1 MFWKKTLRRLL
12 VMLATALV
20 AGLLAA
26 TLVRF
31 APGFEADERTL
42 DPGLSQESI
51 QALQQARSGERHIL
65 GFYASYLQ
73 NMLHGDLGTSQS
85 LDRPVKGLLQDRWPV
100 TARLVVVG
108 LFCAWIL
115 AVGLAL
121 SASLLPWSPYEV
133 FGTALSGAMLC
144 IPAAVLALLSVF
156 LRIPGE
162 AVVACI
168 VFPKIHRYTRNLVAK
183 TCHQPYILSARS
195 RGLSQA
201 RILLTHV
208 LPVIGPQLAALAG
221 ISVGLAVGA
230 TIPVES
236 LLGLP
241 GLGQLAWQ
249 AALARDLP
257 LLVNLTLVITLV
269 TLLANGCGDVI
280 AEAFRSNET

>member
-12 VMLATALV
+12 GMLATALI

-42 DPGLSQESI
+42 DPGLSQQSI

-65 GFYASYLQ
+65 SFYATYLQ
-73 NMLHGDLGTSQS
+73 NLFHGDLGTSRS
-85 LDRPVKGLLQDRWPV
+85 LDQPVRGLLQDRWLV

-108 LFCAWIL
+108 LLLAW
-115 AVGLAL
+115 GLAL
-121 SASLLPWSPYEV
+121 GLTLSAALMQWSPYEM
-133 FGTALSGAMLC
+133 FGTSLSGAVLC
-144 IPAAVLALLSVF
+144 IPAAVLALLSVL

-168 VFPKIHRYTRNLVAK
+168 VYPKIHRYTRNLVARSY
-183 TCHQPYILSARS
+183 HQPYILSARS
-195 RGLSQA
+195 RGLSRA
-201 RILLTHV
+201 RILLFHV
-208 LPVIGPQLAALAG
+208 LPVMGPQLAALAG
-221 ISVGLAVGA
+221 VSVGVAVGA

-280 AEAFRSNET
+280 AEAFQVQ